1 MKKISHF
8 NLDASYY
15 RGLAGRLATTEDS
28 LDQLSYESEKFDN
41 RWMMLRRKK
50 EKLELQL
57 SEALWIKSNIERR
70 TIKVRTFIQPTFSFY
85 M

>member
-1 MKKISHF
+1 MKIF
-8 NLDASYY
+8 YFASNVLYS

-70 TIKVRTFIQPTFSFY
+70 TIKVRKYLQSYFQF
-85 M
+85 